1 MENKEEMPIG
11 LAFQLAMNEDAME
24 NFTNLTE
31 SEKRQV
37 LSEAKNAASKE
48 QIRGIVD
55 ELGKA
60 K

>member
-1 MENKEEMPIG
+1 MPIG

-31 SEKRQV
+31 SEKMQI

-55 ELGKA
+55 DLGKA